1 MAVTPRFVSTLLI
14 ACALSFS
21 SPSGAFADDFWM
33 LFQNH
38 RVTVTARDMTVSQ
51 ILDRWSKIGGTVVLN
66 GAAVQSGP
74 VTLQLTDVSE
84 RDALDI
90 LLRGVGGYIVVD
102 RDDDSTGTSSIAKI
116 LILPKSA
123 SPRDQPAMNAVA
135 FDGSNNTQPVD
146 RSVEPTFVP
155 AAADSFQPT
164 PLLPSPEYVPPGLRP
179 TPVLPAGTTRPG
191 ETGAQAPALFKPS
204 SAPMAQPGQAP
215 RLVNMIQVTGPG
227 SIPPPAVVPAP
238 GEQ

>member
-1 MAVTPRFVSTLLI
+1 MAVMPRFASTLLI
-14 ACALSFS
+14 ACALWFS
-21 SPSGAFADDFWM
+21 NPGGAFADDFWM
-33 LFQNH
+33 LFQNR

-74 VTLQLTDVSE
+74 VSLQLTDVSE
-84 RDALDI
+84 REALDI

-102 RDDDSTGTSSIAKI
+102 RDDDSTGASSIAKI

-123 SPRDQPAMNAVA
+123 APRDQPALNAVA
-135 FDGSNNTQPVD
+135 FDPSGNTQPIE
-146 RSVEPTFVP
+146 RSVEPTFVQ
-155 AAADSFQPT
+155 AAESVQPT

-179 TPVLPAGTTRPG
+179 IPVVSAGTARPG
-191 ETGAQAPALFKPS
+191 ETGAPAPALFKPS

-215 RLVNMIQVTGPG
+215 TFVNMIQVTGPG
-227 SIPPPAVVPAP
+227 SIPPPAVVPTQAT
-238 GEQ
+238 Q